1 MLVSLAFKLFTL
13 AVGTWAVF
21 FRRPRATLPRI
32 QIYRALVCT
41 LIVVFLTSFWLFY
54 VRHLVRHNFGMNVG
68 HKVEYRELVQFALN
82 LVDSLLFVHYLA
94 VLLMELRHKQSE
106 YYVKVKEPINFY
118 TSKLLSVKTFMNI
131 EVFSSKLILF
141 VFLGGKVT
149 RW

>member
-1 MLVSLAFKLFTL
+1 MLVSLAFKLFVL

-21 FRRPRATLPRI
+21 FRRPRATLPRV

-54 VRHLVRHNFGMNVG
+54 VRHLVRIHDFGLNVG

-106 YYVKVKEPINFY
+106 YYIKVRFIDDRYVNDELIFVIITNKIRCSIVLY
-118 TSKLLSVKTFMNI
+118 YVSLLR
-131 EVFSSKLILF
+131 SSSS
-141 VFLGGKVT
+141 
-149 RW
+149 

>member
-1 MLVSLAFKLFTL
+1 MLVSLAFKLFVL

-54 VRHLVRHNFGMNVG
+54 VRHLIRHNFGMNVG

-106 YYVKVKEPINFY
+106 YYIKVNLVSKSFYNGLLEIN
-118 TSKLLSVKTFMNI
+118 SKVIFCNKTI
-131 EVFSSKLILF
+131 SIISGCKIS
-141 VFLGGKVT
+141 
-149 RW
+149 

>member
-1 MLVSLAFKLFTL
+1 MLVSLAFKLFVL

-54 VRHLVRHNFGMNVG
+54 VRHLIRHNFGMNVG

-106 YYVKVKEPINFY
+106 YYIKVNLVSKSFY
-118 TSKLLSVKTFMNI
+118 NGLLLLLNSKV
-131 EVFSSKLILF
+131 ILF
-141 VFLGGKVT
+141 NKTISIISGCKIS
-149 RW
+149 